1 MEGPRKNDL
10 NDRNQHQ
17 TDMKTFLTSLTAA
30 VLFCGTPSIVAGQ
43 DLSQQ
48 ALDFLN
54 SLSPEL
60 RREAQFPMADAERMN
75 FHFVPMARKGPTF
88 HDFDEVQKQAA
99 LALLRASLSEEGYL
113 KSTEIMALEEVLL
126 AMGEKYTFPD
136 GSPVRDPLNY
146 HLCIFGDPSP
156 GAPWGWRFEGH
167 HLSLN
172 FTSGAGRIVS
182 STPSFMGSNPA
193 IVSIEP
199 YRGKQVLKREST
211 LALAL
216 LNSLSEAQLGQ
227 ARFSETALEDIV
239 TGTDREVATLH
250 PMGIAY
256 PELTPAQQ
264 GAFLELLEVYIGN
277 YIFEFS
283 EDFRKKITDAGL
295 DKLHFAWAGGTRWGT
310 PHYYRIQGP
319 MLIIE
324 YDNTQNDANHVHTV
338 VRDLTNDFAEDF
350 LKEHYRNE
358 PHE

>member
-1 MEGPRKNDL
+1 
-10 NDRNQHQ
+10 
-17 TDMKTFLTSLTAA
+17 MKTLLSSLLTLFLCIGLAA
-30 VLFCGTPSIVAGQ
+30 Q
-43 DLSQQ
+43 DLSEK
-48 ALDFLN
+48 ARDFLN

-60 RREAQFPMADAERMN
+60 RKEAQFPLDDAERMN

-88 HDFDEVQKQAA
+88 HDFDEAQKQAA
-99 LALLRASLSEEGYL
+99 MALLRASLSEEGYL

-126 AMGEKYTFPD
+126 AMGEDYTFPD

-199 YRGKQVLKREST
+199 HRGKQVLKREST

-216 LNSLSEAQLGQ
+216 LNSLSESQLEK
-227 ARFSETALEDIV
+227 ARFSETALKDIV
-239 TGTDREVATLH
+239 TGTDPKVTLLE
-250 PMGIAY
+250 PMGIVY
-256 PELTPAQQ
+256 TDLNLSQQ
-264 GAFLELLEVYIGN
+264 TALRELLEVYIGN

-283 EDFRKKITDAGL
+283 ETFRKKITDAGL
-295 DKLHFAWAGGTRWGT
+295 ENLHFAWAGGTQWGM

-350 LKEHYRNE
+350 LREHYKNE
-358 PHE
+358 HQD

>member
-1 MEGPRKNDL
+1 
-10 NDRNQHQ
+10 
-17 TDMKTFLTSLTAA
+17 MKTLLSSLLTLFLCIGLAA
-30 VLFCGTPSIVAGQ
+30 Q
-43 DLSQQ
+43 DLSEK
-48 ALDFLN
+48 ARDFLN

-60 RREAQFPMADAERMN
+60 RKEAQFPLDDAERMN

-88 HDFDEVQKQAA
+88 HDFDEAQKQAA
-99 LALLRASLSEEGYL
+99 MALLRASLSEEGYL

-126 AMGEKYTFPD
+126 AMGEAYTFPD

-182 STPSFMGSNPA
+182 STPSFMRSNPA
-193 IVSIEP
+193 IVPIEP
-199 YRGKQVLKREST
+199 NRGKQVLKREST

-216 LNSLSEAQLGQ
+216 LNSLSESQLGK
-227 ARFSETALEDIV
+227 ARFSETALKDIV
-239 TGTDREVATLH
+239 TGTDPKVTLLE

-256 PELTPAQQ
+256 TDLNPSQQ
-264 GAFLELLEVYIGN
+264 TALRELLEVYIGN

-283 EDFRKKITDAGL
+283 ETFRKKITDAGL
-295 DKLHFAWAGGTRWGT
+295 ENLHFAWAGGTQWGM

-350 LKEHYRNE
+350 LREHYKNE
-358 PHE
+358 HQD